1 MSKSKVFRQ
10 LVCLAV
16 AAAFA
21 APLPAFAFGS
31 LAVRSNHGGQ
41 FGWAR
46 GYATKDEAD
55 EAALQECGSNCT
67 VVLQFWDGCGAYA
80 ADQDSGSTVYGWAV
94 GRTQSEAENKAITEC
109 TSQGGGTC
117 VVKVWSCE

>member
-1 MSKSKVFRQ
+1 MSKSKLSRS
-10 LVCLAV
+10 LLSLAV
-16 AAAFA
+16 VATFA
-21 APLPAFAFGS
+21 APLPAFAFGA
-31 LAVRSNHGGQ
+31 LAIRSNHGGQ

-55 EAALQECGSNCT
+55 EAALQECGANCT

-80 ADQDSGSTVYGWAV
+80 ADQDSNSTVFGWAV
-94 GRTQSEAENKAITEC
+94 GHTRSEAENQAITEC
-109 TSQGGGTC
+109 TSQGGSSC